1 MGAGADLFGLR
12 KNGTEFAAEISQARA
27 AAARLDAKAIDKVLE
42 TVGGVTQEYGRLASS
57 VRDTLGLE
65 VASALLFVDLGVEQL
80 PQTDEEYAQRAH
92 AVIERLHAAYAGSG
106 LPDSAPWMSDL
117 ARKAQDRLTM
127 GTVVVETQSTLRDI
141 EQRLDRF
148 FRNPAERGELEA
160 TAPMFDQVCGVLSV
174 LGADEPVAALRSGSV
189 ALLGAGLLAVTF
201 SRRRNPEMAIKAG
214 TGARLGAI
222 SGLFCFAM
230 SATVEAII
238 VVVFHKGPE
247 VRNAM
252 LQVIQQA
259 ATKSNDP
266 QVAAALEY
274 FKSPP
279 GMTVLLLFALVS
291 AFFAAIILG
300 SIGGALAGSFL
311 GRSNR

>member
-1 MGAGADLFGLR
+1 MQPFAESLMDHPCYKCAQVVEDGIPFCAHCGAPQIRVAIPDLSLGTISSGAEAVAQGNPALPG
-12 KNGTEFAAEISQARA
+12 AANLPLPYLPISWVATLQPCALA
-27 AAARLDAKAIDKVLE
+27 ALISVL
-42 TVGGVTQEYGRLASS
+42 LIA
-57 VRDTLGLE
+57 LGLNPF
-65 VASALLFVDLGVEQL
+65 VA
-80 PQTDEEYAQRAH
+80 
-92 AVIERLHAAYAGSG
+92 
-106 LPDSAPWMSDL
+106 M
-117 ARKAQDRLTM
+117 
-127 GTVVVETQSTLRDI
+127 
-141 EQRLDRF
+141 
-148 FRNPAERGELEA
+148 
-160 TAPMFDQVCGVLSV
+160 
-174 LGADEPVAALRSGSV
+174 
-189 ALLGAGLLAVTF
+189 LGAGILAVTF
-201 SRRRNPEMAIKAG
+201 SRRRSPEVVLKAG

-230 SATVEAII
+230 SATVEAVV

-247 VRNAM
+247 IRNAM

-300 SIGGALAGSFL
+300 SIGGSLAGAFL
-311 GRSNR
+311 GRHNR